1 MAADKYLS
9 IYLNDHA
16 AVFTALRN
24 VAARSQRANRGTD
37 LGDYLGGVVE
47 ELETARRELARIMD
61 ELGVRR
67 SPFKTAA
74 AWAAE
79 KIGRL
84 KLNGHLVSYSPLSR
98 VLELE
103 GLLAGTGIERWTW
116 AALGPLTASD
126 LSPLVHR
133 AERRSEELARR
144 HIDATAVALGRETP

>member
-1 MAADKYLS
+1 MAANKYIS

-16 AVFTALRN
+16 AALTALRN

-37 LGDYLGGVVE
+37 LGDYLAAVVE
-47 ELETARRELARIMD
+47 ELETARREVARIMD

-84 KLNGHLVSYSPLSR
+84 KLNGHIVSYSPLSR

-103 GLLAGTGIERWTW
+103 GLSAGTDIERRAW
-116 AALGPLTASD
+116 AALARLTASD

-144 HIDATAVALGRETP
+144 HNDAAAVALGREAS